1 MKFLLIDK
9 IESLVPGERIVAI
22 KNLSLAEEYLQD
34 HFPSFP
40 VLPGVLMLEAL
51 TQSAAWLVRLHDD
64 WAYSLVV
71 LKAARNLKYASFLR
85 PGNTL
90 RCEVDVMKLDDTKAT
105 FKAAGYVGET
115 LAVSARIELSRTRLS
130 DTKGARGERIDS
142 RLIADLK
149 EEFELVGGPDL
160 LESQS

>member
-1 MKFLLIDK
+1 
-9 IESLVPGERIVAI
+9 
-22 KNLSLAEEYLQD
+22 
-34 HFPSFP
+34 
-40 VLPGVLMLEAL
+40 VLMLEAL

-71 LKAARNLKYASFLR
+71 LQSARNLKYASFLR

-90 RCEVDVMKLDDTKAT
+90 RCEVEVMKLNETEAK
-105 FKAAGYVGET
+105 FKAVGYVGET

-130 DTKGARGERIDS
+130 DTKGARGERIDA

-149 EEFELVGGPDL
+149 NEFELVGGPDV